1 MTVLSPYE
9 GLGERERAIFATADA
24 LARGPLAEAEAMAD
38 DAEGERHLRKAAQ
51 AEGLFDLAQRSEREA
66 LLSLARD
73 AFLRIVAG
81 LREQESLAP
90 RGAWSLRWSP
100 VLGSGG

>member
-1 MTVLSPYE
+1 MFSSVRDASKV
-9 GLGERERAIFATADA
+9 GLVHLCGQ
-24 LARGPLAEAEAMAD
+24 LAAWN
-38 DAEGERHLRKAAQ
+38 
-51 AEGLFDLAQRSEREA
+51 FA
-66 LLSLARD
+66 LLDCQVGNPHGISRRRALARD